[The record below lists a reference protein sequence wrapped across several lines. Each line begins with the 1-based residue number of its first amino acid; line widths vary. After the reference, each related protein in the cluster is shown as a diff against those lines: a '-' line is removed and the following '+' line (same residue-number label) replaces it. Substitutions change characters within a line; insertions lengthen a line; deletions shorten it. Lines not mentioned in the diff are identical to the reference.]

1 MHEMRKLEIYLD
13 DNGFYY
19 MRIKSPTLNQLV
31 AVNENGEKLWDVI
44 CNKWSYGYEQGLLEL
59 SGSLVTDD
67 DIAKNGDTVVG
78 YLTATEMIDRIKN
91 AAAGEE

>member
-1 MHEMRKLEIYLD
+1 MNEMRKLEIYLD

-19 MRIKSPTLNQLV
+19 VRIKSPTLNQLV

-67 DIAKNGDTVVG
+67 DIAKNDDTVVG